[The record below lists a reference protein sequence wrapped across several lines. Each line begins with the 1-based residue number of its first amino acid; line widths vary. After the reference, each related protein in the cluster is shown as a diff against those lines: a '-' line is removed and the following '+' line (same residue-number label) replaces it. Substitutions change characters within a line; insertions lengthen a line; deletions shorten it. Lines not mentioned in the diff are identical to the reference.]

1 MHRLRNDFGSLAAV
15 AAVLRKSAIAGSHSA
30 AGCSAGSGRELRG
43 HVGQAQAC
51 VITGHVS
58 VSFLASPEARL
69 AALEERR
76 DAFLV
81 VLAKTRQRELVDVRH
96 RPRSLPAIF
105 WNDSS

>member
-15 AAVLRKSAIAGSHSA
+15 AAVLRKSAIAGRHSA
-30 AGCSAGSGRELRG
+30 APVLGGLWPNRHEC
-43 HVGQAQAC
+43 VGQAQAR

-58 VSFLASPEARL
+58 VPLLASPEAGL

-81 VLAKTRQRELVDVRH
+81 VLAKTRQRELVDVH
-96 RPRSLPAIF
+96 VAVE
-105 WNDSS
+105 